1 MDSRV
6 EEAKRYL
13 QERRCQETREEV
25 AILEN
30 QAAASADTRMRYLWL
45 KFAVDEQERLL
56 KKQNEIIAG
65 LRAYLKE
72 HNISEE

>member
-1 MDSRV
+1 MDRRI

-13 QERRCQETREEV
+13 QEGGCQETKEEV

-30 QAAASADTRMRYLWL
+30 QAKASTDRRMRYLWYQ
-45 KFAVDEQERLL
+45 FAIDEQERHL
-56 KKQNEIIAG
+56 KKQDEIIAG

-72 HNISEE
+72 HNIPEE

>member
-1 MDSRV
+1 MDSRI

-13 QERRCQETREEV
+13 QERRSQETKEEV
-25 AILEN
+25 AILVN
-30 QAAASADTRMRYLWL
+30 QAKASTDTRMRYLWYQ
-45 KFAVDEQERLL
+45 FALDEQQRHL
-56 KKQNEIIAG
+56 KKQDEIIAG